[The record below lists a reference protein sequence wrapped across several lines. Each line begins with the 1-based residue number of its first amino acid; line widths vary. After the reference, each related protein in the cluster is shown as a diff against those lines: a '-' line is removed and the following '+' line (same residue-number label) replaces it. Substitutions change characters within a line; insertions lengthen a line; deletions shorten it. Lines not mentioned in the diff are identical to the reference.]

1 VPKHFDYEHT
11 MTSAPL
17 APEIGRYMRGW
28 LKEMQ
33 SIKRQSAHSV
43 TAYLHDVSGFLAFL
57 AQHTGGTVDAAT
69 LRTLSERDMRGWL
82 AFRLKRGYAKSSN
95 ARAISAVKSFFR
107 FLHQFAELENAA
119 ILSVSPPK
127 LDKPL
132 PKAPSESQTE
142 TALDGLFEFD
152 RTAWVNA
159 RNHAL
164 GILLYGAGLR
174 ISEALALTVGDIRGK
189 DALKIRGKGGKER
202 VVPILPIIR
211 SAVEDYLTR
220 SPFHQEAGNDAPI
233 FYGARGKP
241 MKPAIFQR
249 LVRDLRRQLGLPEIL
264 TPHALRH
271 AFATHLLANG
281 AELREIQELLG
292 HASLSTTQRYTHI
305 DAARLMEVYKN
316 AHPHAGE

>member
-1 VPKHFDYEHT
+1 MP
-11 MTSAPL
+11 SPL
-17 APEIGRYMRGW
+17 APEIGRFLRGW

-33 SIKRQSAHSV
+33 AIKRQSQHSV
-43 TAYLHDVSGFLAFL
+43 TAYMHDVSGFLAFL
-57 AQHTGGTVDAAT
+57 SQHLGGTVDAAALKT
-69 LRTLSERDMRGWL
+69 LTERDMRGWL

-107 FLHQFAELENAA
+107 FLHKFADLENAA
-119 ILSVSPPK
+119 ILAVSAPK

-142 TALDGLFEFD
+142 TAMEGLFEFD
-152 RTAWVNA
+152 RTAWINA
-159 RNHAL
+159 RNRAL

-174 ISEALALTVGDIRGK
+174 ISEALNLTVDDIRQK
-189 DALKIRGKGGKER
+189 ESLRIRGKGGKER
-202 VVPILPIIR
+202 VVPMLPIIR
-211 SAVEDYLTR
+211 NTIETYLGL
-220 SPFHQEAGNDAPI
+220 SPFHQDAKGDAPI

-249 LVRDLRRQLGLPEIL
+249 LVRDLRRELGLPESL

-271 AFATHLLANG
+271 AFATHLLAHG

-292 HASLSTTQRYTHI
+292 HSSLSTTQRYTHV
-305 DAARLMEVYKN
+305 DAARLMDAYQA
-316 AHPHAGE
+316 AHPRAGE